1 MHNLTPTKRPG
12 QTFVHFIIIATVAWI
27 ILYILLHLAI
37 DPEGRF
43 ARNNVQDAYYLTA
56 QGEFHLFDA
65 TTLTWNVGKIKA
77 TPILKRLDER
87 NDTIRKL
94 MEQIRIDARRLRES
108 LSRELGTSKLD
119 PSQHP
124 TYLIEA
130 ALSSTLEESCNP
142 KPSECYQATWDAPLR
157 RISELY
163 LELQNMDEHRESN
176 NIIARLNSHLSQLKQ
191 QSFAQYVDAG
201 ALKVSRAHS
210 FFWSSPEGSSAE
222 IIFFAVF
229 GVLANLLVKSAEYL
243 RNNNFKQN
251 ERWVAYTK
259 LVYGPIIAWIL
270 VTAIAVGWFDLGEY
284 QIGTYSLPLLAF
296 VLGFYS
302 RKTVNLFSRLG
313 DHLLGKAQASI
324 EKGPAEILASR
335 RAYQAQFLNLL
346 KPRSY
351 QELKQTAFDIKD
363 EIVKTEVMEMEA
375 RK

>member
-12 QTFVHFIIIATVAWI
+12 QTFVHFLLIATVAWI
-27 ILYILLHLAI
+27 VLYILLHLAI

-43 ARNNVQDAYYLTA
+43 AKNNVNDAFYLTA
-56 QGEFHLFDA
+56 QGEFLLFDA
-65 TTLTWNVGKIKA
+65 TTLTWNVGKSKA
-77 TPILKRLDER
+77 TPILNRLDER
-87 NDTIRKL
+87 NATLRHL
-94 MEQIRIDARRLRES
+94 MENIRIDAHRLKESLDRES
-108 LSRELGTSKLD
+108 KNFRLD
-119 PSQHP
+119 AEQHP
-124 TYLIEA
+124 TQLIEV
-130 ALSSTLEESCNP
+130 ALSQSSLKSCEP
-142 KPSECYQATWDAPLR
+142 KKNLCYQATWDEPLR
-157 RISELY
+157 QVSKLHIELHNLNGY
-163 LELQNMDEHRESN
+163 AESN
-176 NIIARLNSHLSQLKQ
+176 AALSRLKGHLSQLKQ
-191 QSFAQYVDAG
+191 QSFAQYIDAS
-201 ALKVSRAHS
+201 ALRISRAQS

-313 DHLLGKAQASI
+313 DHLLGKAQASV

-335 RAYQAQFLNLL
+335 QAYQAQFLNLL
-346 KPRSY
+346 APRSY
-351 QELKQTAFDIKD
+351 QEIKQTAFDIKD
-363 EIVKTEVMEMEA
+363 EIVKTEVMKLEA